1 MNELIPDSMTKA
13 DEVSEKASRM
23 AGHKHKTAKKH
34 YILESGNPEYDA
46 LISKAYIQVFKGPLP
61 PLTAEQI
68 DAQQNRTADDVLKDF
83 ARLAKK
89 PSAKTGS
96 KEDNV
101 HMTMSSSTQMGAQMW
116 CSRSMHRSGFN
127 PWRCAPSPRM
137 YTPEKV
143 SVQHGMIQ
151 VYAPSSLWSGTYE
164 VQPRRPL
171 VQSLPMS

>member
-127 PWRCAPSPRM
+127 PWRGAPSWI
-137 YTPEKV
+137 
-143 SVQHGMIQ
+143 S
-151 VYAPSSLWSGTYE
+151 
-164 VQPRRPL
+164 
-171 VQSLPMS
+171 